1 MESYCA
7 EAMEMRSN
15 GKVLVQV
22 TYFKRFRVAEYQK
35 KKTLERLQKEGAA
48 SMGADSPVKR

>member
-1 MESYCA
+1 
-7 EAMEMRSN
+7 MRSN
-15 GKVLVQV
+15 HKIAVQV